1 MILGGSS
8 IVTRRLGFRDAK
20 MGFSSSFLT
29 EPFLFV
35 VVGQGFPPR
44 GGVVSLGLSTRGT
57 SS

>member
-29 EPFLFV
+29 MPFLFV

-44 GGVVSLGLSTRGT
+44 GGVVSLG
-57 SS
+57 